1 MIEFTEEQEAEVQK
15 RIADRA
21 RVVALAENALTFM
34 ELSLN
39 RSKQSG
45 DRVEVYNA
53 GVAVFNML
61 QRPPTTAP
69 EKKPEVSSE
78 SE

>member
-1 MIEFTEEQEAEVQK
+1 MSTFTEEQEAEIQK
-15 RIADRA
+15 RIDDK
-21 RVVALAENALTFM
+21 VKLVALTENALTFM

-61 QRPPTTAP
+61 QRPAIPSD
-69 EKKPEVSSE
+69 KKPEDDVSPQ
-78 SE
+78 